1 MNNPLEAVTQAVNSL
16 VTALKLPDES
26 AKANEVLGEMSFPQF
41 SRLLPYRDYN
51 QESGLFMNDTTM
63 GFMLEAIPIN
73 GANESIVEALDHM
86 LRTKLP
92 RGIPLCIHLMSSQ
105 LVGDRIEYGLREFSW
120 SGEQAERFN
129 AITRAYYMKAAATQF
144 PLPEGMNLPLTLR
157 HYRVFISY
165 CSPSKKKSRADILE
179 MENLVKIIRASLQG
193 ASITTQ
199 TVDAQAFIDIVG
211 EMINHNPDSLYPK
224 RRQLDPYSDLNY
236 QCVEDS
242 FDLKVRADYL
252 TLGLRENGRNST
264 ARILNFHLAR
274 NPEIAFLWNVADNYS
289 NLLNPELSISCPFIL
304 TLTLVV
310 EDQVK
315 THSEANLKY
324 MDLEKKSKTSYAKW
338 FPSVEKE
345 AKEWG
350 ELRQRLGSGQ
360 SSVVSYFLNITAFCK
375 DNNETA
381 LEVEQDILNSFRK
394 NGFELISPRFNH
406 MRNFLTCLPFMAGK
420 GLFKQLKEA
429 GVVQRAESF
438 NVANLMPLVADNP
451 LTPAGLLAPT
461 YRNQLAFID
470 IFFRGMNNTN
480 YNMAVCGTSGAGK
493 TGLIQPLIRSVLDSG
508 GFAVVFDMGDGY
520 KSLCENMGG
529 VYLDGETLRFNPF
542 ANMLGGDKRLIDAH
556 NQAVDFAVRQVEALA
571 STRVMTDGQSETV
584 LTGNLVMALFNH
596 DTSRDQ
602 EPQLHTHTV
611 VANVTQHNGEW
622 KTLSSDKVGKTGFI
636 ENVYANQI
644 AFGRLYRE
652 KLKEQVEALGYETEV
667 VGKHGMWEMP
677 GVPVEAFS
685 GRSQAIREAVGEDAS
700 LKSRD
705 VAALDTRKSKQHVD
719 PEVRMAEWMQT
730 LKDTGFD
737 IRAYRDAADQRAETR
752 TQAPG
757 AVSQEGPDV
766 QQAVTQAIAGL
777 SERKVQFTYTDV
789 LARTVGI
796 LPPENGVIERARAGI
811 DEAISREQLIPLD
824 REKGLFTSGI
834 HVLDELSVRALS
846 RDIMKQNRVTVHPE
860 KSVPRTAG
868 YSDAVSVLAQ
878 DRPSLAIVSGQGGAA
893 GQRERVAELVMMARE
908 QGREVQIIAADR
920 RSQMNLKQDERLSG
934 ELITGRRQLQEGMTF
949 TPGSTVIVDQGE
961 KLSLKETLTLLD
973 GAARHNV
980 QVLITD
986 SGQRTGTGS
995 ALMAMKDAGVNTYR
1009 WQGGEQ
1015 RPATI
1020 ISEPDRNV
1028 RYARLA
1034 GDFAASVKAGEE
1046 SVAQVSG
1053 VREQAILTQA
1063 IRSELKTQGVL
1074 GHPEVTMTAL
1084 SPVWLDS
1091 RSRYLRDMYRP
1102 GMVMEQWNPE
1112 TRSHDRY
1119 VIDRV
1124 TAQSHSLTLRD
1135 AQGETQVVRISSLDS
1150 SWSLFRPE
1158 KMPVADGER
1167 LRVTGK
1173 IPGLRVSGGDRLQ
1186 VTSVSEDA
1194 MTVVVPGRAEPASL
1208 PVADSPFTALK
1219 LENGWVETPGHS
1231 VSDSAKVF
1239 ASVTQMAMDNATLN
1253 GLARS
1258 GRDVRLYSSLDET
1271 RTAEKLARHP
1281 SFTVVSEQIKVRAGE
1296 TLLETAIS
1304 LQKAGLHTPA
1314 QQAIHL
1320 ALPVL
1325 ESKNLAFSMVDLLT
1339 EAKSFAAEGTSFTE
1353 LGGEINAQI
1362 KRGDLLYVDVAKGY
1376 GTGLLVS
1383 RASYEAEK
1391 SILRHILE
1399 GKEAVTPLMERV
1411 PGELMEKLTSGQRA
1425 ATRMILETSDRFT
1438 VVQGY
1443 AGVGKTTQFRAVM
1456 SAVNMLPESERP
1468 RVVGLGPTH
1477 RAVGEM
1483 RSAGVDAQTL
1493 ASFLHDTQLQQRSGE
1508 TPDFSNTLF
1517 LLDESSMVGNT
1528 DMARAYALIA
1538 AGGGRAV
1545 ASGDTDQLQ
1554 AIAPGQPFRLQQTR
1568 SAADVAIMKEIVR
1581 QTPELRE
1588 AVYSLINRD
1597 VERAL
1602 SGLESVKPS
1611 QVPRLEGAW
1620 APEHS
1625 VTEFSHSQ
1633 EAKLAEA
1640 QQKAM
1645 LKGEAFP
1652 DVPMTLY
1659 EAIVR
1664 DYTGRTPEAREQTL
1678 IVTHLNEDRRVLNSM
1693 IHDARE
1699 KAGELGKEQVMVP
1712 VLNTANIRDGEL
1724 RRLSTWENNPDALA
1738 LVDSV
1743 YHRIA
1748 GISKDDGLITLED
1761 AEGNTRLISPREAV
1775 AEGVTLYTPDKI
1787 RVGTGDRMRFTK
1799 SDRERGYVANSVWTV
1814 TAVSG
1819 DSVTLSDGQQ
1829 TRVIRP
1835 GQERAEQH
1843 IDLAYAITAHGAQG
1857 ASETFAIA
1865 LEGTE
1870 GNRKLMA
1877 GFESAYVALSRMKQH
1892 VQVYT
1897 DNRQGWTDA
1906 INNAVQKGTAHDV
1919 LEPKPDREVMNAQRL
1934 FSTARELRDVA
1945 AGRAVLRQAGLA
1957 GGDSPARFIA
1967 PGRKYPQPYVA
1978 LPAFDRNG
1986 KSAGI
1991 WLNPLT
1997 TDDGNGLRGF
2007 SGEGRVKGSGDAQFV
2022 ALQGS
2027 RNGES
2032 LLADNMQ
2039 DGVRIARDNP
2049 DSGVVVRIAGEGRP
2063 WNPGAIT
2070 GGRVWGDIPDS
2081 SVQPGAGNG
2090 EPVTAE
2096 VLAQRQAEEAIRR
2109 ETERRADEIVRK
2121 MAENKPDLPDG
2132 KTEQAVREIAG
2143 QERDRADITERE
2155 AALPESV
2162 LRESQREQEAV
2173 REVARE
2179 NLLQERLQ
2187 QIERDMVRD
2196 LQKEKTLGG
2205 D

>member
-1 MNNPLEAVTQAVNSL
+1 
-16 VTALKLPDES
+16 
-26 AKANEVLGEMSFPQF
+26 
-41 SRLLPYRDYN
+41 
-51 QESGLFMNDTTM
+51 
-63 GFMLEAIPIN
+63 
-73 GANESIVEALDHM
+73 
-86 LRTKLP
+86 
-92 RGIPLCIHLMSSQ
+92 
-105 LVGDRIEYGLREFSW
+105 
-120 SGEQAERFN
+120 
-129 AITRAYYMKAAATQF
+129 
-144 PLPEGMNLPLTLR
+144 
-157 HYRVFISY
+157 
-165 CSPSKKKSRADILE
+165 
-179 MENLVKIIRASLQG
+179 
-193 ASITTQ
+193 
-199 TVDAQAFIDIVG
+199 
-211 EMINHNPDSLYPK
+211 
-224 RRQLDPYSDLNY
+224 
-236 QCVEDS
+236 
-242 FDLKVRADYL
+242 
-252 TLGLRENGRNST
+252 
-264 ARILNFHLAR
+264 
-274 NPEIAFLWNVADNYS
+274 
-289 NLLNPELSISCPFIL
+289 
-304 TLTLVV
+304 
-310 EDQVK
+310 
-315 THSEANLKY
+315 
-324 MDLEKKSKTSYAKW
+324 
-338 FPSVEKE
+338 
-345 AKEWG
+345 
-350 ELRQRLGSGQ
+350 
-360 SSVVSYFLNITAFCK
+360 
-375 DNNETA
+375 
-381 LEVEQDILNSFRK
+381 
-394 NGFELISPRFNH
+394 
-406 MRNFLTCLPFMAGK
+406 
-420 GLFKQLKEA
+420 
-429 GVVQRAESF
+429 
-438 NVANLMPLVADNP
+438 
-451 LTPAGLLAPT
+451 
-461 YRNQLAFID
+461 
-470 IFFRGMNNTN
+470 
-480 YNMAVCGTSGAGK
+480 
-493 TGLIQPLIRSVLDSG
+493 
-508 GFAVVFDMGDGY
+508 
-520 KSLCENMGG
+520 
-529 VYLDGETLRFNPF
+529 
-542 ANMLGGDKRLIDAH
+542 
-556 NQAVDFAVRQVEALA
+556 
-571 STRVMTDGQSETV
+571 
-584 LTGNLVMALFNH
+584 
-596 DTSRDQ
+596 
-602 EPQLHTHTV
+602 
-611 VANVTQHNGEW
+611 
-622 KTLSSDKVGKTGFI
+622 
-636 ENVYANQI
+636 
-644 AFGRLYRE
+644 
-652 KLKEQVEALGYETEV
+652 
-667 VGKHGMWEMP
+667 
-677 GVPVEAFS
+677 
-685 GRSQAIREAVGEDAS
+685 
-700 LKSRD
+700 
-705 VAALDTRKSKQHVD
+705 
-719 PEVRMAEWMQT
+719 
-730 LKDTGFD
+730 
-737 IRAYRDAADQRAETR
+737 
-752 TQAPG
+752 
-757 AVSQEGPDV
+757 
-766 QQAVTQAIAGL
+766 
-777 SERKVQFTYTDV
+777 
-789 LARTVGI
+789 
-796 LPPENGVIERARAGI
+796 
-811 DEAISREQLIPLD
+811 
-824 REKGLFTSGI
+824 
-834 HVLDELSVRALS
+834 
-846 RDIMKQNRVTVHPE
+846 
-860 KSVPRTAG
+860 
-868 YSDAVSVLAQ
+868 
-878 DRPSLAIVSGQGGAA
+878 
-893 GQRERVAELVMMARE
+893 MM
-908 QGREVQIIAADR
+908 
-920 RSQMNLKQDERLSG
+920 
-934 ELITGRRQLQEGMTF
+934 
-949 TPGSTVIVDQGE
+949 
-961 KLSLKETLTLLD
+961 
-973 GAARHNV
+973 
-980 QVLITD
+980 
-986 SGQRTGTGS
+986 
-995 ALMAMKDAGVNTYR
+995 
-1009 WQGGEQ
+1009 
-1015 RPATI
+1015 
-1020 ISEPDRNV
+1020 
-1028 RYARLA
+1028 
-1034 GDFAASVKAGEE
+1034 
-1046 SVAQVSG
+1046 
-1053 VREQAILTQA
+1053 
-1063 IRSELKTQGVL
+1063 
-1074 GHPEVTMTAL
+1074 
-1084 SPVWLDS
+1084 
-1091 RSRYLRDMYRP
+1091 
-1102 GMVMEQWNPE
+1102 
-1112 TRSHDRY
+1112 
-1119 VIDRV
+1119 
-1124 TAQSHSLTLRD
+1124 
-1135 AQGETQVVRISSLDS
+1135 
-1150 SWSLFRPE
+1150 
-1158 KMPVADGER
+1158 R
-1167 LRVTGK
+1167 LR
-1173 IPGLRVSGGDRLQ
+1173 
-1186 VTSVSEDA
+1186 
-1194 MTVVVPGRAEPASL
+1194 
-1208 PVADSPFTALK
+1208 
-1219 LENGWVETPGHS
+1219 
-1231 VSDSAKVF
+1231 
-1239 ASVTQMAMDNATLN
+1239 
-1253 GLARS
+1253 
-1258 GRDVRLYSSLDET
+1258 
-1271 RTAEKLARHP
+1271 
-1281 SFTVVSEQIKVRAGE
+1281 
-1296 TLLETAIS
+1296 
-1304 LQKAGLHTPA
+1304 
-1314 QQAIHL
+1314 
-1320 ALPVL
+1320 
-1325 ESKNLAFSMVDLLT
+1325 
-1339 EAKSFAAEGTSFTE
+1339 FTE

-1611 QVPRLEGAW
+1611 QVPRQEGAW
-1620 APEHS
+1620 VPEHS

-1652 DVPMTLY
+1652 DIPMTLY

-1724 RRLSTWENNPDALA
+1724 RRLSTWETHRDALA
-1738 LVDSV
+1738 LVDNV

-1748 GISKDDGLITLED
+1748 GISRDDGLITLQD

-1775 AEGVTLYTPDKI
+1775 AEGVTLYTPDTI

-1799 SDRERGYVANSVWTV
+1799 SDRERGYVANSVWTA

-1870 GNRKLMA
+1870 GNRKQMA

-1897 DNRQGWTDA
+1897 DDRQGWTDA

-1919 LEPKPDREVMNAQRL
+1919 LEPKADREVMNAERL

-1986 KSAGI
+1986 RSAGI

-2070 GGRVWGDIPDS
+2070 GGRVWGDIPDN

-2143 QERDRADITERE
+2143 QERDRVAITERE

-2162 LRESQREQEAV
+2162 LREPQREREAV
-2173 REVARE
+2173 REVARSICCRSVCSRWNGIWFVTCRKRKPRVE
-2179 NLLQERLQ
+2179 TDTGRQTLMTTDNTNTTRNDSLAARTDTWLQSLLVWSPGQRDIIKTVALVLMVLDHANRILHLDQTWMFLAGRGAFPLFALVWGLNLSRHAHIRQSAINRLWGWAVIAQFAYYLAGFSWYEGNILFAFAVAAQVLTWCETRSGWRSAGTMLLLAVWLPLSGTSYGIAGLLMLAVSHRLYRAEDRTERLVLVACLLTV
-2187 QIERDMVRD
+2187 IPALNLATSDTAAVAGLVMTVLTVGLVSCAGKSLPRFWPGDFFPTFYACHLAV
-2196 LQKEKTLGG
+2196 LGVLAL
-2205 D
+2205 

>member
-1 MNNPLEAVTQAVNSL
+1 MLSFSVVKSAGSAGNYYTDKDNYYVLGSMGERWAGQGAEQLGLQGSVDKDVFTRLLEGR
-16 VTALKLPDES
+16 LPDGADLSRMQDGSNKHRPGYDLTFS
-26 AKANEVLGEMSFPQF
+26 AP
-41 SRLLPYRDYN
+41 
-51 QESGLFMNDTTM
+51 
-63 GFMLEAIPIN
+63 
-73 GANESIVEALDHM
+73 
-86 LRTKLP
+86 
-92 RGIPLCIHLMSSQ
+92 
-105 LVGDRIEYGLREFSW
+105 
-120 SGEQAERFN
+120 
-129 AITRAYYMKAAATQF
+129 
-144 PLPEGMNLPLTLR
+144 
-157 HYRVFISY
+157 
-165 CSPSKKKSRADILE
+165 KS
-179 MENLVKIIRASLQG
+179 
-193 ASITTQ
+193 
-199 TVDAQAFIDIVG
+199 
-211 EMINHNPDSLYPK
+211 
-224 RRQLDPYSDLNY
+224 
-236 QCVEDS
+236 
-242 FDLKVRADYL
+242 
-252 TLGLRENGRNST
+252 
-264 ARILNFHLAR
+264 
-274 NPEIAFLWNVADNYS
+274 
-289 NLLNPELSISCPFIL
+289 
-304 TLTLVV
+304 
-310 EDQVK
+310 
-315 THSEANLKY
+315 
-324 MDLEKKSKTSYAKW
+324 
-338 FPSVEKE
+338 
-345 AKEWG
+345 
-350 ELRQRLGSGQ
+350 
-360 SSVVSYFLNITAFCK
+360 VS
-375 DNNETA
+375 
-381 LEVEQDILNSFRK
+381 
-394 NGFELISPRFNH
+394 
-406 MRNFLTCLPFMAGK
+406 MMA
-420 GLFKQLKEA
+420 
-429 GVVQRAESF
+429 
-438 NVANLMPLVADNP
+438 
-451 LTPAGLLAPT
+451 
-461 YRNQLAFID
+461 
-470 IFFRGMNNTN
+470 
-480 YNMAVCGTSGAGK
+480 
-493 TGLIQPLIRSVLDSG
+493 
-508 GFAVVFDMGDGY
+508 
-520 KSLCENMGG
+520 
-529 VYLDGETLRFNPF
+529 
-542 ANMLGGDKRLIDAH
+542 MLGGDKRLIDAH

-602 EPQLHTHTV
+602 DPQLHTHVV

-622 KTLSSDKVGKTGFI
+622 KTLSSDKVGKTGFS
-636 ENVYANQI
+636 ENVLANRI
-644 AFGRLYRE
+644 AFGKIYQSELRQR
-652 KLKEQVEALGYETEV
+652 VEALGYETEV

-730 LKDTGFD
+730 LKETGFD
-737 IRAYRDAADQRAETR
+737 IRAYRDAADQRAEIR

-757 AVSQEGPDV
+757 PASQDGPDV

-934 ELITGRRQLQEGMTF
+934 ELITGRRQLLEGMAF
-949 TPGSTVIVDQGE
+949 PPGSTVIVDQGE

-995 ALMAMKDAGVNTYR
+995 ALMAMKDAGV
-1009 WQGGEQ
+1009 
-1015 RPATI
+1015 
-1020 ISEPDRNV
+1020 
-1028 RYARLA
+1028 
-1034 GDFAASVKAGEE
+1034 
-1046 SVAQVSG
+1046 
-1053 VREQAILTQA
+1053 
-1063 IRSELKTQGVL
+1063 
-1074 GHPEVTMTAL
+1074 
-1084 SPVWLDS
+1084 
-1091 RSRYLRDMYRP
+1091 
-1102 GMVMEQWNPE
+1102 
-1112 TRSHDRY
+1112 
-1119 VIDRV
+1119 
-1124 TAQSHSLTLRD
+1124 
-1135 AQGETQVVRISSLDS
+1135 
-1150 SWSLFRPE
+1150 
-1158 KMPVADGER
+1158 
-1167 LRVTGK
+1167 
-1173 IPGLRVSGGDRLQ
+1173 
-1186 VTSVSEDA
+1186 
-1194 MTVVVPGRAEPASL
+1194 
-1208 PVADSPFTALK
+1208 
-1219 LENGWVETPGHS
+1219 
-1231 VSDSAKVF
+1231 
-1239 ASVTQMAMDNATLN
+1239 
-1253 GLARS
+1253 
-1258 GRDVRLYSSLDET
+1258 
-1271 RTAEKLARHP
+1271 
-1281 SFTVVSEQIKVRAGE
+1281 
-1296 TLLETAIS
+1296 
-1304 LQKAGLHTPA
+1304 
-1314 QQAIHL
+1314 
-1320 ALPVL
+1320 
-1325 ESKNLAFSMVDLLT
+1325 
-1339 EAKSFAAEGTSFTE
+1339 
-1353 LGGEINAQI
+1353 
-1362 KRGDLLYVDVAKGY
+1362 
-1376 GTGLLVS
+1376 
-1383 RASYEAEK
+1383 
-1391 SILRHILE
+1391 
-1399 GKEAVTPLMERV
+1399 
-1411 PGELMEKLTSGQRA
+1411 
-1425 ATRMILETSDRFT
+1425 
-1438 VVQGY
+1438 
-1443 AGVGKTTQFRAVM
+1443 
-1456 SAVNMLPESERP
+1456 
-1468 RVVGLGPTH
+1468 
-1477 RAVGEM
+1477 
-1483 RSAGVDAQTL
+1483 
-1493 ASFLHDTQLQQRSGE
+1493 
-1508 TPDFSNTLF
+1508 
-1517 LLDESSMVGNT
+1517 
-1528 DMARAYALIA
+1528 
-1538 AGGGRAV
+1538 
-1545 ASGDTDQLQ
+1545 
-1554 AIAPGQPFRLQQTR
+1554 
-1568 SAADVAIMKEIVR
+1568 
-1581 QTPELRE
+1581 
-1588 AVYSLINRD
+1588 
-1597 VERAL
+1597 

-1611 QVPRLEGAW
+1611 QVPRQEGAW

-1652 DVPMTLY
+1652 DIPMTLY

-1857 ASETFAIA
+1857 TSETFAIA

-1919 LEPKPDREVMNAQRL
+1919 FEPKPDREVMNAQRL

-1986 KSAGI
+1986 RSAGI

-2007 SGEGRVKGSGDAQFV
+2007 SGEGRVKGRGDAQFV

-2132 KTEQAVREIAG
+2132 KTELAVRDIAG
-2143 QERDRADITERE
+2143 QERDRTASSERE
-2155 AALPESV
+2155 TALPESV
-2162 LRESQREQEAV
+2162 LRESQREREAV

-2187 QIERDMVRD
+2187 QMERDMVRD

>member
-1 MNNPLEAVTQAVNSL
+1 MMSIAQVR
-16 VTALKLPDES
+16 S
-26 AKANEVLGEMSFPQF
+26 AGSAGNYYTDKDNYYVLGS
-41 SRLLPYRDYN
+41 
-51 QESGLFMNDTTM
+51 M
-63 GFMLEAIPIN
+63 G
-73 GANESIVEALDHM
+73 
-86 LRTKLP
+86 
-92 RGIPLCIHLMSSQ
+92 
-105 LVGDRIEYGLREFSW
+105 
-120 SGEQAERFN
+120 ER
-129 AITRAYYMKAAATQF
+129 
-144 PLPEGMNLPLTLR
+144 
-157 HYRVFISY
+157 
-165 CSPSKKKSRADILE
+165 
-179 MENLVKIIRASLQG
+179 
-193 ASITTQ
+193 
-199 TVDAQAFIDIVG
+199 
-211 EMINHNPDSLYPK
+211 
-224 RRQLDPYSDLNY
+224 
-236 QCVEDS
+236 
-242 FDLKVRADYL
+242 
-252 TLGLRENGRNST
+252 
-264 ARILNFHLAR
+264 
-274 NPEIAFLWNVADNYS
+274 W
-289 NLLNPELSISCPFIL
+289 
-304 TLTLVV
+304 
-310 EDQVK
+310 
-315 THSEANLKY
+315 
-324 MDLEKKSKTSYAKW
+324 
-338 FPSVEKE
+338 
-345 AKEWG
+345 
-350 ELRQRLGSGQ
+350 
-360 SSVVSYFLNITAFCK
+360 
-375 DNNETA
+375 
-381 LEVEQDILNSFRK
+381 
-394 NGFELISPRFNH
+394 
-406 MRNFLTCLPFMAGK
+406 AGK
-420 GLFKQLKEA
+420 GAEQLGLQGSVDKDVFTRLLE
-429 GVVQRAESF
+429 GR
-438 NVANLMPLVADNP
+438 LPDGADLSRMQDGSNKHRP
-451 LTPAGLLAPT
+451 GYDLTFSAPKSVS
-461 YRNQLAFID
+461 
-470 IFFRGMNNTN
+470 M
-480 YNMAVCGTSGAGK
+480 MA
-493 TGLIQPLIRSVLDSG
+493 
-508 GFAVVFDMGDGY
+508 
-520 KSLCENMGG
+520 
-529 VYLDGETLRFNPF
+529 
-542 ANMLGGDKRLIDAH
+542 MLGGDKRLIDAH

-602 EPQLHTHTV
+602 EPQLHTHAV

-730 LKDTGFD
+730 LKETGFD
-737 IRAYRDAADQRAETR
+737 IRAYRDAADQRTEIR

-757 AVSQEGPDV
+757 PASQDGPDV

-934 ELITGRRQLQEGMTF
+934 ELITGRRQLLEGMAF

-1063 IRSELKTQGVL
+1063 IRSELKTQG
-1074 GHPEVTMTAL
+1074 
-1084 SPVWLDS
+1084 
-1091 RSRYLRDMYRP
+1091 
-1102 GMVMEQWNPE
+1102 
-1112 TRSHDRY
+1112 
-1119 VIDRV
+1119 
-1124 TAQSHSLTLRD
+1124 
-1135 AQGETQVVRISSLDS
+1135 ETQVVRISSLDS

-1186 VTSVSEDA
+1186 VASVSEDA

-1208 PVADSPFTALK
+1208 PVSDSPFTALK

-1231 VSDSAKVF
+1231 VSDSATVF

-1281 SFTVVSEQIKVRAGE
+1281 SFTVVSEQIKARAGE

-1339 EAKSFAAEGTSFTE
+1339 EAKSFAAEGTGFTE

-1411 PGELMEKLTSGQRA
+1411 PGELMETLTSGQRA

-1456 SAVNMLPESERP
+1456 SAVNMLPASERP

-1528 DMARAYALIA
+1528 EMARAYALIA

-1568 SAADVAIMKEIVR
+1568 SAADVVIMKEIVR

-1652 DVPMTLY
+1652 DIPMTLY

-1724 RRLSTWENNPDALA
+1724 RRLSTWEKNPDALA
-1738 LVDSV
+1738 LVDNV

-1748 GISKDDGLITLED
+1748 GISKDDGLITLQD

-2070 GGRVWGDIPDS
+2070 GGRVWGDIPDN

-2132 KTEQAVREIAG
+2132 KTELAVRDIAG
-2143 QERDRADITERE
+2143 QERDRSAISERE
-2155 AALPESV
+2155 TALPESV
-2162 LRESQREQEAV
+2162 LRESQREREAV

-2187 QIERDMVRD
+2187 QMERDMVRD

>member
-1 MNNPLEAVTQAVNSL
+1 MKSQVVVRGAEQLGLQGSVDKDVFTRLLEGR
-16 VTALKLPDES
+16 LPDGADLSRMQDGSNRHRPGYDLTFS
-26 AKANEVLGEMSFPQF
+26 AP
-41 SRLLPYRDYN
+41 
-51 QESGLFMNDTTM
+51 
-63 GFMLEAIPIN
+63 
-73 GANESIVEALDHM
+73 
-86 LRTKLP
+86 
-92 RGIPLCIHLMSSQ
+92 
-105 LVGDRIEYGLREFSW
+105 
-120 SGEQAERFN
+120 
-129 AITRAYYMKAAATQF
+129 
-144 PLPEGMNLPLTLR
+144 
-157 HYRVFISY
+157 
-165 CSPSKKKSRADILE
+165 KS
-179 MENLVKIIRASLQG
+179 
-193 ASITTQ
+193 
-199 TVDAQAFIDIVG
+199 
-211 EMINHNPDSLYPK
+211 
-224 RRQLDPYSDLNY
+224 
-236 QCVEDS
+236 
-242 FDLKVRADYL
+242 
-252 TLGLRENGRNST
+252 
-264 ARILNFHLAR
+264 
-274 NPEIAFLWNVADNYS
+274 
-289 NLLNPELSISCPFIL
+289 
-304 TLTLVV
+304 
-310 EDQVK
+310 
-315 THSEANLKY
+315 
-324 MDLEKKSKTSYAKW
+324 
-338 FPSVEKE
+338 
-345 AKEWG
+345 
-350 ELRQRLGSGQ
+350 
-360 SSVVSYFLNITAFCK
+360 VS
-375 DNNETA
+375 
-381 LEVEQDILNSFRK
+381 
-394 NGFELISPRFNH
+394 
-406 MRNFLTCLPFMAGK
+406 MMA
-420 GLFKQLKEA
+420 
-429 GVVQRAESF
+429 
-438 NVANLMPLVADNP
+438 
-451 LTPAGLLAPT
+451 
-461 YRNQLAFID
+461 
-470 IFFRGMNNTN
+470 
-480 YNMAVCGTSGAGK
+480 
-493 TGLIQPLIRSVLDSG
+493 
-508 GFAVVFDMGDGY
+508 
-520 KSLCENMGG
+520 
-529 VYLDGETLRFNPF
+529 
-542 ANMLGGDKRLIDAH
+542 MLGGDKRLIDAH

-602 EPQLHTHTV
+602 EPQLHTHAV

-685 GRSQAIREAVGEDAS
+685 GRSQTIREAVGEDAS

-719 PEVRMAEWMQT
+719 PEIKMVEWM
-730 LKDTGFD
+730 
-737 IRAYRDAADQRAETR
+737 
-752 TQAPG
+752 
-757 AVSQEGPDV
+757 
-766 QQAVTQAIAGL
+766 
-777 SERKVQFTYTDV
+777 
-789 LARTVGI
+789 
-796 LPPENGVIERARAGI
+796 
-811 DEAISREQLIPLD
+811 
-824 REKGLFTSGI
+824 
-834 HVLDELSVRALS
+834 
-846 RDIMKQNRVTVHPE
+846 
-860 KSVPRTAG
+860 
-868 YSDAVSVLAQ
+868 
-878 DRPSLAIVSGQGGAA
+878 
-893 GQRERVAELVMMARE
+893 
-908 QGREVQIIAADR
+908 
-920 RSQMNLKQDERLSG
+920 
-934 ELITGRRQLQEGMTF
+934 
-949 TPGSTVIVDQGE
+949 
-961 KLSLKETLTLLD
+961 
-973 GAARHNV
+973 
-980 QVLITD
+980 
-986 SGQRTGTGS
+986 
-995 ALMAMKDAGVNTYR
+995 
-1009 WQGGEQ
+1009 
-1015 RPATI
+1015 
-1020 ISEPDRNV
+1020 
-1028 RYARLA
+1028 
-1034 GDFAASVKAGEE
+1034 
-1046 SVAQVSG
+1046 
-1053 VREQAILTQA
+1053 
-1063 IRSELKTQGVL
+1063 
-1074 GHPEVTMTAL
+1074 
-1084 SPVWLDS
+1084 
-1091 RSRYLRDMYRP
+1091 
-1102 GMVMEQWNPE
+1102 
-1112 TRSHDRY
+1112 
-1119 VIDRV
+1119 

-1186 VTSVSEDA
+1186 VSSVSEDA
-1194 MTVVVPGRAEPASL
+1194 MTVVVPGRAEPATL
-1208 PVADSPFTALK
+1208 PVSDSPFTALK

-1231 VSDSAKVF
+1231 VSDSATVF

-1281 SFTVVSEQIKVRAGE
+1281 SFTVVSEQIKTRAGE
-1296 TLLETAIS
+1296 TSLETAIS
-1304 LQKAGLHTPA
+1304 HQKSALHTPA

-1320 ALPVL
+1320 ALPVV
-1325 ESKNLAFSMVDLLT
+1325 ESKKLAFSMVDLLT
-1339 EAKSFAAEGTSFTE
+1339 EAKSFAAEGTGFTE

-1399 GKEAVTPLMERV
+1399 GKEAVMPLMERV

-1611 QVPRLEGAW
+1611 QVPRQEGAW

-1693 IHDARE
+1693 IHDVRE

-1724 RRLSTWENNPDALA
+1724 RRLSTWETHRDALV
-1738 LVDSV
+1738 LVDNV

-1748 GISKDDGLITLED
+1748 GISKDDGLITLQD

-1775 AEGVTLYTPDKI
+1775 AEGVTLYTPDTI

-1829 TRVIRP
+1829 TREIRP
-1835 GQERAEQH
+1835 GQEQAEQH

-1897 DNRQGWTDA
+1897 D
-1906 INNAVQKGTAHDV
+1906 KGRT
-1919 LEPKPDREVMNAQRL
+1919 
-1934 FSTARELRDVA
+1934 S
-1945 AGRAVLRQAGLA
+1945 GR
-1957 GGDSPARFIA
+1957 
-1967 PGRKYPQPYVA
+1967 
-1978 LPAFDRNG
+1978 
-1986 KSAGI
+1986 
-1991 WLNPLT
+1991 T
-1997 TDDGNGLRGF
+1997 
-2007 SGEGRVKGSGDAQFV
+2007 
-2022 ALQGS
+2022 
-2027 RNGES
+2027 
-2032 LLADNMQ
+2032 
-2039 DGVRIARDNP
+2039 
-2049 DSGVVVRIAGEGRP
+2049 
-2063 WNPGAIT
+2063 
-2070 GGRVWGDIPDS
+2070 
-2081 SVQPGAGNG
+2081 
-2090 EPVTAE
+2090 
-2096 VLAQRQAEEAIRR
+2096 
-2109 ETERRADEIVRK
+2109 
-2121 MAENKPDLPDG
+2121 
-2132 KTEQAVREIAG
+2132 
-2143 QERDRADITERE
+2143 
-2155 AALPESV
+2155 
-2162 LRESQREQEAV
+2162 
-2173 REVARE
+2173 
-2179 NLLQERLQ
+2179 
-2187 QIERDMVRD
+2187 
-2196 LQKEKTLGG
+2196 
-2205 D
+2205 